1 MDAKSQE
8 NGNLAEFT
16 KALQNL
22 EPIELSFNEMKAIK
36 IQLHSPNAGSFQAFI
51 VRKQD
56 DKGATRFFFTGI
68 DKVIIFDRAPELWDK
83 ELKNWEWTFVS
94 VKMKK

>member
-1 MDAKSQE
+1 MEAKTRE

-22 EPIELSFNEMKAIK
+22 EPVELSFNEIKAVK
-36 IQLHSPNAGSFQAFI
+36 ILLHSPSGNSFQAFI

-56 DKGATRFFFTGI
+56 ETGVTRFFFTGL
-68 DKVIIFDRAPELWDK
+68 DKVIIFDRAPEIWDK
-83 ELKNWEWTFVS
+83 ELKKWEWDFVGI
-94 VKMKK
+94 KMKK

>member
-1 MDAKSQE
+1 MNTNTPS
-8 NGNLAEFT
+8 GNLAELT

-22 EPIELSFNEMKAIK
+22 EPVELSFHDMKAIK
-36 IQLHSPNAGSFQAFI
+36 ILLNSPDGNSHQAFI

-56 DKGATRFFFTGI
+56 DKGATRFFFTGMNKI
-68 DKVIIFDRAPELWDK
+68 VVFDRAPEIWEK
-83 ELKNWEWTFVS
+83 ELKNWNWSFVE

>member
-1 MDAKSQE
+1 MDARAQE
-8 NGNLAEFT
+8 NGNLAELT

-22 EPIELSFNEMKAIK
+22 EPIELSFNEIKAIK
-36 IQLHSPNAGSFQAFI
+36 VQLLSPSAGSFQAYI

-56 DKGATRFFFTGI
+56 EKGITRFFFTGL

-83 ELKNWEWTFVS
+83 ELKNWEWNFIS
-94 VKMKK
+94 VKMNK

>member
-1 MDAKSQE
+1 MDAKTQE
-8 NGNLAEFT
+8 NGNLAELT
-16 KALQNL
+16 KALLNL
-22 EPIELSFNEMKAIK
+22 EPIELSFNEIKAIK
-36 IQLHSPNAGSFQAFI
+36 IQLHSSSVGSFQAFI

-56 DKGATRFFFTGI
+56 DKGATRFFFTGV

-83 ELKNWEWTFVS
+83 ELKNWEWNFVN

>member
-1 MDAKSQE
+1 MDARTQE
-8 NGNLAEFT
+8 NGNLAELT

-22 EPIELSFNEMKAIK
+22 EPIELSFNEIKAIK
-36 IQLHSPNAGSFQAFI
+36 VQLHSSIVGNFQAFI

-56 DKGATRFFFTGI
+56 DKGVTRFFFTGV
-68 DKVIIFDRAPELWDK
+68 DKVIVFDRAPELWEK
-83 ELKNWEWTFVS
+83 ELKNWEWIFVS